1 MSAKYTLLKVI
12 AKILRLQNMM
22 KKPYSQLQKKFKT
35 QTAYPVIPECIEE
48 DLDFSTFKVGVNP
61 VLHVKHKAPA
71 EQVCIYLIGG
81 GMLKYPKKDEV
92 KEQIKLARLTCRDM
106 VLPYYPL
113 VPDNSI
119 LDVYEMLYQLY
130 KKLIE
135 EYEHEN
141 IAIAGGSSGGN
152 LALGLI
158 SYINEKGEG
167 IPMPGKIYAASP
179 GTMIYTEEEKRK
191 AKILDGRDLIMS
203 IIALENI
210 QVGMENG
217 REVPEYM
224 RYLQRG
230 DYTGLKEAYLIFGGD
245 EVFSAAADTIAEQMR
260 KFGVD
265 VRLEIGE
272 GMYHMYSMM
281 PLVPEAKK
289 AYQDMIEYLKI

>member
-22 KKPYSQLQKKFKT
+22 RKPYSQLQKKFKT

-61 VLHVKHKAPA
+61 VLHIKHKAPA

-92 KEQIKLARLTCRDM
+92 KEQIKLARLTGRDM

-130 KKLIE
+130 KKLIA

-210 QVGMENG
+210 QAGMENG

>member
-61 VLHVKHKAPA
+61 VLHIKHKAPA

-92 KEQIKLARLTCRDM
+92 KEQIKLARLTGRDM

-203 IIALENI
+203 TIALENI
-210 QVGMENG
+210 QAGMENG

-260 KFGVD
+260 KFSVD

-281 PLVPEAKK
+281 QLVPEAKK

>member
-61 VLHVKHKAPA
+61 VLHIKHKAPA

-92 KEQIKLARLTCRDM
+92 KEQIKLARLTGRDM

-167 IPMPGKIYAASP
+167 SPMPGKIYAASP

-203 IIALENI
+203 TIALENI
-210 QVGMENG
+210 QAGMENG

-281 PLVPEAKK
+281 PLVPCLL
-289 AYQDMIEYLKI
+289 YTSPSPRDTR

>member
-61 VLHVKHKAPA
+61 VLHIKHKAPA

-92 KEQIKLARLTCRDM
+92 KEQIKLARLTGRDM

-203 IIALENI
+203 TIALENI
-210 QVGMENG
+210 QAGMENG

-265 VRLEIGE
+265 VRVEIGE

>member
-61 VLHVKHKAPA
+61 VLHIKHKAPA

-92 KEQIKLARLTCRDM
+92 KEQIKLARLTGRDM

-191 AKILDGRDLIMS
+191 ATILDGRDLIMS

-210 QVGMENG
+210 QAGMENG

>member
-61 VLHVKHKAPA
+61 VLHIKHKAPA

-92 KEQIKLARLTCRDM
+92 KEQIKLARLTGRDM

-130 KKLIE
+130 KKLIAK
-135 EYEHEN
+135 YEHEN

-210 QVGMENG
+210 QAGMENG

-245 EVFSAAADTIAEQMR
+245 EGFSAAADTIAEQMR

>member
-61 VLHVKHKAPA
+61 ILHIKHKAPA

-92 KEQIKLARLTCRDM
+92 KEQIKLARLTGRDM

-130 KKLIE
+130 KKLIA

-210 QVGMENG
+210 QAGMENG

-245 EVFSAAADTIAEQMR
+245 EVFSAAADTIAEQIR

>member
-48 DLDFSTFKVGVNP
+48 DLDFSMFKVGVNP
-61 VLHVKHKAPA
+61 VLHIKHKAPA

-92 KEQIKLARLTCRDM
+92 KEQIKLARLTGRDM

-203 IIALENI
+203 TIALENI
-210 QVGMENG
+210 QAGMENG

>member
-92 KEQIKLARLTCRDM
+92 KEQIKLARLTERDM

-130 KKLIE
+130 KKLIV

-210 QVGMENG
+210 QAGMENG

>member
-92 KEQIKLARLTCRDM
+92 KEQIKLARLTGRDM

-130 KKLIE
+130 KKLIV

-210 QVGMENG
+210 QAGMENG

-245 EVFSAAADTIAEQMR
+245 EVFSAAADTIAEQIR

>member
-35 QTAYPVIPECIEE
+35 QTVYPVIPECIEE

-92 KEQIKLARLTCRDM
+92 KEQIKLARLTGRDM

-130 KKLIE
+130 KKLIV

-203 IIALENI
+203 TIALENI
-210 QVGMENG
+210 QAGMENG

>member
-92 KEQIKLARLTCRDM
+92 KEQIKLARLTGRDM

-130 KKLIE
+130 KKLIQ

-203 IIALENI
+203 TIALENI
-210 QVGMENG
+210 QAGMENG

-245 EVFSAAADTIAEQMR
+245 EVFSAAADTKAEQMR

-265 VRLEIGE
+265 VRLEI
-272 GMYHMYSMM
+272 
-281 PLVPEAKK
+281 
-289 AYQDMIEYLKI
+289 

>member
-61 VLHVKHKAPA
+61 VLHIKHKAPA
-71 EQVCIYLIGG
+71 EQGCIYLIGG

-92 KEQIKLARLTCRDM
+92 KEQIKLARLTGRDM

-210 QVGMENG
+210 QAGMENG

-289 AYQDMIEYLKI
+289 AYQNMIEYLKI

>member
-12 AKILRLQNMM
+12 AKILRLQNMI

-92 KEQIKLARLTCRDM
+92 KEQIKLARLTGRDM

-203 IIALENI
+203 TIALENI
-210 QVGMENG
+210 QAGMENG

-245 EVFSAAADTIAEQMR
+245 EVFSAAADTIAEQIR

>member
-92 KEQIKLARLTCRDM
+92 KEQIKLARLTGRDM

-130 KKLIE
+130 KKLIQ

-203 IIALENI
+203 TIALENI
-210 QVGMENG
+210 QAGMENG

>member
-61 VLHVKHKAPA
+61 VLHIKHKAPV

-92 KEQIKLARLTCRDM
+92 KEQIKLARLTGRDM

-130 KKLIE
+130 KKLIA

-210 QVGMENG
+210 QAGMENG